1 MPGWRR
7 TACARPGARTQADD
21 ANVPLAKPASGRVV
35 PARQTALRRRRPF
48 LLGCC
53 PILSAGLVLG
63 LAWSRNDLPP
73 ERTGRIQA
81 ASRRLVT
88 ARWLI
93 GPLSDEGL
101 SDDDQPTGIAAPQA
115 GQVVGGSSSA
125 IPPQA
130 WQTRRSQQTESPP
143 SSCASG

>member
-1 MPGWRR
+1 M
-7 TACARPGARTQADD
+7 CYARAGLAPDGLRPVGGSD
-21 ANVPLAKPASGRVV
+21 AG
-35 PARQTALRRRRPF
+35 RRRQGPAGAGRPF
-48 LLGCC
+48 LLGAC

-93 GPLSDEGL
+93 GPLSSEGL
-101 SDDDQPTGIAAPQA
+101 SDNEGQSTGIAAPQA

-130 WQTRRSQQTESPP
+130 WQTRRSQQTGSPP
-143 SSCASG
+143 SSSASG

>member
-1 MPGWRR
+1 M
-7 TACARPGARTQADD
+7 
-21 ANVPLAKPASGRVV
+21 
-35 PARQTALRRRRPF
+35 
-48 LLGCC
+48 
-53 PILSAGLVLG
+53 LG

-73 ERTGRIQA
+73 ARIGRIQA

-93 GPLSDEGL
+93 GPLGNEGLGNEGL
-101 SDDDQPTGIAAPQA
+101 SNEGQLADIAAPQA

-125 IPPQA
+125 MAPHA
-130 WQTRRSQQTESPP
+130 WQTRRSQQTGSPP